1 MRVALEGW
9 ADDVEVDVS
18 RAADAVGT
26 VAGEIRGRKQMMQ
39 AR

>member
-9 ADDVEVDVS
+9 ADDVEVDGS
-18 RAADAVGT
+18 PAADAVGT
-26 VAGEIRGRKQMMQ
+26 VAGVIRGRKQMMQ